1 MLNFIFIILAIFL
14 LYYKYHLLA
23 GILIGFVVGNFIGFN
38 LALLDVEHGIIV
50 MKEWSAFIT
59 FFGWMVLDDK
69 KKNRKQFRHKEEYGS
84 AKWGTDKDIEPF
96 MDNVSW
102 LNIPL
107 TATEGLRL
115 TRPPHPKYNRNKN
128 MEIIG
133 GSGSGKTRGFV
144 KPSLMQMHTSYVVTD
159 PKGTVLVEVGK
170 MLRKGGYVFYDELS
184 KQDELSINA
193 HCQCRMCS
201 LCVNSKSCP

>member
-1 MLNFIFIILAIFL
+1 MDGNKILNGILADIKGIIPKLMKPYMKRGKIQWAKFL
-14 LYYKYHLLA
+14 IEVVPLVILFFGSTYAICAFAYKR
-23 GILIGFVVGNFIGFN
+23 FTFT
-38 LALLDVEHGIIV
+38 ALL
-50 MKEWSAFIT
+50 WSAFIT

-159 PKGTVLVEVGK
+159 PKGTVLV
-170 MLRKGGYVFYDELS
+170 
-184 KQDELSINA
+184 
-193 HCQCRMCS
+193 
-201 LCVNSKSCP
+201 